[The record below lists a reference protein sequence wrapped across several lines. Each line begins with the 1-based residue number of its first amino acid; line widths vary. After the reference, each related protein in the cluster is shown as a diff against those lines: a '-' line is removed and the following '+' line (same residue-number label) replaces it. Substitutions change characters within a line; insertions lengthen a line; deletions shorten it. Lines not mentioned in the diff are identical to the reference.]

1 MHRNGAFPGF
11 PRWLAGAALLLSLTG
26 VSWSQQLEPRNY
38 ANVPVGMNFLIAGYV
53 QASGGYS
60 PDPALPLTN
69 ANLKLRTPVL
79 AYVRSLDVAGKSAKI
94 DVVAAGGCVSG
105 DALFNGAPVSRD
117 VCGLLDPAVRFSM
130 NFHGAPALSLEEF
143 RHYRQDFVVGGS
155 LQVQAPLGQYD
166 PSRLVNLSTNR
177 WTFRPEIGV
186 SKTLLP
192 VTVEASLGA
201 SLFTTNDNFY
211 GGKRREQDPIYN
223 TQLHLIY
230 EFSGGIWAALNAT
243 YYTGGRTT
251 VDGVRNN
258 DELGNSRAGLTFAF
272 PVDRRNSIK
281 LYASRGIFVR
291 TGTDFDLYGL
301 AWQYRWGGGL

>member
-1 MHRNGAFPGF
+1 MSGTLR
-11 PRWLAGAALLLSLTG
+11 RLAVAAPLLTLAG

-60 PDPALPLTN
+60 ADPALPLTD
-69 ANLKLRTPVL
+69 AHLKVQTPVV
-79 AYVRSLDVAGKSAKI
+79 AYARSLDVAGKSAKI
-94 DVVAAGGCVSG
+94 DVVAAGGCVTG
-105 DALFNGAPVSRD
+105 NALFNGAPVSRD

-130 NFHGAPALSLEEF
+130 NFYGAPALSLEEF
-143 RHYRQDFVVGGS
+143 REYRQDLVVGGS

-186 SKTLLP
+186 SKRIRPL
-192 VTVEASLGA
+192 TVEVALGA
-201 SLFTTNDNFY
+201 SLFTTNDNYF

-223 TQLHLIY
+223 SQLHLIY
-230 EFSGGIWAALNAT
+230 EFSGGTWAAFNAT

-251 VDGVRNN
+251 VNGVENN
-258 DELGNSRAGLTFAF
+258 DELGNSRAGLTLAF
-272 PVDRRNSIK
+272 PVDRRNSVK
-281 LYASRGIFVR
+281 LYASRGISVR
-291 TGTDFDLYGL
+291 TGTDFDLYGV
-301 AWQYRWGGGL
+301 AWQHRWGGGL